1 MRILLAALLGGASAM
16 PAPAAPILSTPT
28 VASDAAPPLD
38 PLGPESLAAAV
49 AVAPAPK
56 ADVADADAAELPE
69 PATWGMMFL
78 GFGGLS
84 FALRRRGRVGARI
97 RFT

>member
-1 MRILLAALLGGASAM
+1 MRILLAALLGGASAV
-16 PAPAAPILSTPT
+16 PAHAASILSPPA
-28 VASDAAPPLD
+28 VASEAAPPLD
-38 PLGPESLAAAV
+38 PLGPGSLAAAI
-49 AVAPAPK
+49 AAAPAPN
-56 ADVADADAAELPE
+56 ADVADAEASRLPE

-97 RFT
+97 RFA